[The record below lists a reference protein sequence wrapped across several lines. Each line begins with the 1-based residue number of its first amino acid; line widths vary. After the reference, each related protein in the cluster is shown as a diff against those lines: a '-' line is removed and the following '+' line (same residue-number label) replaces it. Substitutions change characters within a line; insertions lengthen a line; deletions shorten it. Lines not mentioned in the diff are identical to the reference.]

1 MARIFLSYRRSDT
14 EHLAGRIADHLQAD
28 PEIDEL
34 FFDIDGIHP
43 GEDFELKIEK
53 ALSDSDVCLVL
64 MGNDW
69 RGVRPENQT
78 ARLFD
83 DRDFVRLEVSMA
95 LKTRTR
101 VLPVLANDA
110 VMPGAEELPA
120 DLAGLTKIN
129 AVTIEHKSFDR
140 DVENIVDAIMMRKR
154 RSLRRDFMIRHPL
167 LAKVIRS
174 MIGAGAA
181 ILILVIVLAV
191 SQYRTGFSLASL
203 NDKGLSWLVIIGTL
217 ILGAVVPHLRR
228 RKFR

>member
-1 MARIFLSYRRSDT
+1 MARVFLSYRRSDT

-34 FFDIDGIHP
+34 FFDIDGIQP

-69 RGVRPENQT
+69 RGVRSENQT

-83 DRDFVRLEVSMA
+83 DRDFVRLEVSTA

-101 VLPVLANDA
+101 LLPVLANDA
-110 VMPGAEELPA
+110 VMPGAEGLPA

-154 RSLRRDFMIRHPL
+154 RSLRRDFMIRHPQ

-174 MIGAGAA
+174 MIGAGTA
-181 ILILVIVLAV
+181 ILVLVIVLAV
-191 SQYRTGFSLASL
+191 SQYLTGFSLASL
-203 NDKGLSWLVIIGTL
+203 NDKGLSWIVIIGTL
-217 ILGAVVPHLRR
+217 ILGAVAPHLRR